1 MNSKSETDEASRG
14 REASSSNNNS
24 TPNNIAEEQSQP
36 VLCLNP
42 VSGSTQDIM
51 KRAAK
56 ELIERYFYQLL
67 EGCGNPNCD
76 NEYCASSQKAKKLT
90 ANEAAAVAIKLAEKK
105 EALLCDRHPN
115 KVPRT
120 DTNNCDSNSSTCETS
135 NKKVKKTSS
144 NQKTDTL
151 SENKE
156 QEDSQGKETANESSP
171 IIKQQTECK
180 DIKSTNSGPL
190 TEERMRELCD
200 ECLQSQSAQKLLWAL
215 GSAFRQPHVLAQS
228 FRRQIS
234 ENESKPESDVKKDKE
249 SKAMCSS
256 SDPDKDID
264 SVTGPEFDAAS
275 CHRAFLYLAKV
286 PSKHYNSV
294 LVSALETLALH
305 LKIDL
310 EISKKI
316 SMEDVV
322 NCFVIAFEI
331 PDIGCSDYLEVAL
344 PTLCHAV
351 EYLPIKVLQ
360 QLITLRVVSTN
371 YSRIYQVQD
380 DECVTKAT
388 KLMKIVYYANM
399 LAGEVEQNPQQE
411 EAVVITNQLDP
422 LGDALHDLLPL
433 SSMKT
438 SKQSLPEDPL
448 AVELKINSLD
458 VRKPYLP
465 FEEFYNEPLSD
476 SIEMDIDFASYK
488 TDVNSATKFA
498 FLNYP
503 FILTAATKSLG
514 LYYENR
520 IRMYSE
526 RRVSLLHAVVGAA
539 PPMPFLRLRV
549 RRSHII
555 ADALVEL
562 EMIAMERALDLKK
575 QLMVEFEGEQGVDEG
590 GVSKEFFQLIVEEIF
605 NPDYGMFTQQPD
617 SHTVWSLEMIA
628 MERALDLKKQLMV
641 EFEGEQGVDEGG
653 VSKEF
658 FQLIV
663 EEIFNPD
670 YGMFTQQPDSHTV
683 WFNPTSFETEAQFTL
698 IGIVLGLAIYNNI
711 ILAVNFPMVV
721 YRKLMGR
728 KGSFEDLADW
738 NPSLYNGLKDMLDY
752 CGDDLEEVY
761 YQTFRI
767 CYKDV
772 FGNNLFH
779 DLKDEGD
786 SLFSL
791 YNGLKDMLDY
801 CGDDL
806 EEVYYQTF
814 RICYKDVFGNNL
826 FHDLKDEGDSL
837 FVTQANKREF
847 VDLYADFLLNKSVE
861 TQFRA
866 FRRGFVMVTD
876 ESPLSALF
884 RPEEIE
890 TLVCGSKNF
899 DFNELEKST
908 EYDGG
913 YTAESRIIK
922 DFWCIV
928 HNLCI
933 VEKRK
938 LLQFTTGSDRVPVG
952 GLSYLKLVIARNG
965 PDSDRLPTAHTCFNV
980 LLLPEYESRDK
991 LRDRL
996 MKAISYSKGFG
1007 ML

>member
-24 TPNNIAEEQSQP
+24 TPNISAEEQSQP
-36 VLCLNP
+36 VLCVNP

-120 DTNNCDSNSSTCETS
+120 DTNTCDSNSSTCETS

-144 NQKTDTL
+144 NQKTEL

-156 QEDSQGKETANESSP
+156 QEDSQ
-171 IIKQQTECK
+171 
-180 DIKSTNSGPL
+180 DSGPL

-200 ECLQSQSAQKLLWAL
+200 ECLQSQSAQKLSWAL
-215 GSAFRQPHVLAQS
+215 GSAFRQPHVLALS
-228 FRRQIS
+228 FRRQIN
-234 ENESKPESDVKKDKE
+234 ENEAKPESDVKKDKE

-286 PSKHYNSV
+286 PSKHYSSV
-294 LVSALETLALH
+294 LVSALETLALN

-351 EYLPIKVLQ
+351 EYLPLKAQARLARLWSAYCKESLRHILEALQ

-399 LAGEVEQNPQQE
+399 LAGEVEQNPQAE
-411 EAVVITNQLDP
+411 EAVVIASQLDP

-617 SHTVWSLEMIA
+617 SHTVW
-628 MERALDLKKQLMV
+628 
-641 EFEGEQGVDEGG
+641 
-653 VSKEF
+653 
-658 FQLIV
+658 
-663 EEIFNPD
+663 
-670 YGMFTQQPDSHTV
+670 
-683 WFNPTSFETEAQFTL
+683 FNPTSFETEAQFTL

-728 KGSFEDLADW
+728 KGAFEDLADW

-752 CGDDLEEVY
+752 SGDDLEEVY

-779 DLKDEGD
+779 DLKE
-786 SLFSL
+786 
-791 YNGLKDMLDY
+791 
-801 CGDDL
+801 
-806 EEVYYQTF
+806 
-814 RICYKDVFGNNL
+814 
-826 FHDLKDEGDSL
+826 EGDSL
-837 FVTQANKREF
+837 FVTQANKR
-847 VDLYADFLLNKSVE
+847 
-861 TQFRA
+861 
-866 FRRGFVMVTD
+866 
-876 ESPLSALF
+876 
-884 RPEEIE
+884 
-890 TLVCGSKNF
+890 NF

-913 YTAESRIIK
+913 YTADSRIIK

-980 LLLPEYESRDK
+980 LLLPEYDSRDK